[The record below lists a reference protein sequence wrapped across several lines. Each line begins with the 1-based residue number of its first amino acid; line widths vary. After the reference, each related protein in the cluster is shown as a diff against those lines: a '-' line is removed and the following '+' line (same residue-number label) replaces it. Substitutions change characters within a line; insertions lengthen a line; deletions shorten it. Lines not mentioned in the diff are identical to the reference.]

1 MFTTNRY
8 HRLLK
13 KMKRSGICAM
23 GTVSEITKGYVFPE
37 DVREIFGET
46 EISTLVTVS
55 YKTRQNTD
63 EVMILRFSEKENN
76 PYAVGDVVEVR
87 YLFENGHYQAIP
99 EKNWHET
106 TASQMSKTSKK
117 SLHKVSAPDSSD
129 RPKRKAGVMHIFGT
143 ALLAIGVFAVSA
155 GITVAVILW
164 CFSQ

>member
-1 MFTTNRY
+1 MFTTNSY

-13 KMKRSGICAM
+13 KMKRSGICVM
-23 GTVSEITKGYVFPE
+23 GTVTGITEGHVFSQ

-63 EVMILRFSEKENN
+63 EVMILRFSERENN

-99 EKNWHET
+99 EKNLHET
-106 TASQMSKTSKK
+106 TASQITNTSKK

-129 RPKRKAGVMHIFGT
+129 RPKRKAEMIHILGT
-143 ALLAIGVFAVSA
+143 VLLAIGVFAVSA
-155 GITVAVILW
+155 GITAAVILW